1 MTNDIQQMEIVKAVK
16 LFFANYLDFSGR
28 ASRGEFW
35 WAYLAFFIVSIIL
48 AIVDAV
54 IGGIIFGFTESEFL
68 LNNGFFS
75 NIFSLVTFIGF
86 ISLTSR
92 RLQDTG
98 VSGWYQLALYLS
110 LMLPVGLS
118 LSQSVATPFAIFIFI
133 IVLITFIVFLAKPSI
148 EEDNQWGNKPEH
160 STSNYSLGNN
170 PKDW

>member
-1 MTNDIQQMEIVKAVK
+1 MTNEKQKIDPVNAVRL
-16 LFFANYLDFSGR
+16 LFVNYFNFSGR

-35 WAYLAFFIVSIIL
+35 WVYLALTIIGIVPIVGIFIQ
-48 AIVDAV
+48 
-54 IGGIIFGFTESEFL
+54 
-68 LNNGFFS
+68 
-75 NIFSLVTFIGF
+75 LVTFIGF

-148 EEDNQWGNKPEH
+148 DEDNQWGKKHEH

>member
-1 MTNDIQQMEIVKAVK
+1 MTNEKQNIDMVMAIK
-16 LFFANYLDFSGR
+16 LFFVNYFNFSGR
-28 ASRGEFW
+28 ASRAEFW
-35 WAYLAFFIVSIIL
+35 WVYLALTLIGIVPIVGIFIQ
-48 AIVDAV
+48 
-54 IGGIIFGFTESEFL
+54 
-68 LNNGFFS
+68 
-75 NIFSLVTFIGF
+75 LVTFIGF

-148 EEDNQWGNKPEH
+148 DEDNQWGKKPEH

>member
-1 MTNDIQQMEIVKAVK
+1 MTNEKQKIDPVNAVRL
-16 LFFANYLDFSGR
+16 LFVNYFNFSGR
-28 ASRGEFW
+28 ASRAEFW
-35 WAYLAFFIVSIIL
+35 WVYLALTIIGIVPIVGIFIQ
-48 AIVDAV
+48 
-54 IGGIIFGFTESEFL
+54 
-68 LNNGFFS
+68 
-75 NIFSLVTFIGF
+75 LVTFIGF

-118 LSQSVATPFAIFIFI
+118 LSQSVATPFAIFMFI

-148 EEDNQWGNKPEH
+148 DEDNQWGKKPEH

>member
-1 MTNDIQQMEIVKAVK
+1 VTNEKQNIDMVMAVK
-16 LFFANYLDFSGR
+16 LLFVNYFNFSGR
-28 ASRGEFW
+28 ASRAEFW
-35 WAYLAFFIVSIIL
+35 WVYLALTIIGIVPFL
-48 AIVDAV
+48 
-54 IGGIIFGFTESEFL
+54 GGIIYLIAS
-68 LNNGFFS
+68 
-75 NIFSLVTFIGF
+75 IGF

-92 RLQDTG
+92 RLQDVG
-98 VSGWYQLALYLS
+98 LSGWYQLALYLS

-148 EEDNQWGNKPEH
+148 DEDNQWGKKPEH